1 MMKRRIL
8 QIVLIAA
15 ATGFLV
21 AGVLSG
27 GFSDVKNKAS
37 LICYECIGIG

>member
-1 MMKRRIL
+1 MTKTRLLQLIL
-8 QIVLIAA
+8 LLA

-21 AGVLSG
+21 AGVLTG
-27 GFSDVKNKAS
+27 GFSDVRNKAS